1 MAHSMDQGS
10 STLSAGCTG
19 PLCIIIIKAAQHSQ
33 LVAQGLLHSTHRKV
47 STPWLLMLLLVVV
60 VVVVQ
65 VAPSFERVP
74 KLFLNIKPLLL

>member
-1 MAHSMDQGS
+1 
-10 STLSAGCTG
+10 
-19 PLCIIIIKAAQHSQ
+19 
-33 LVAQGLLHSTHRKV
+33 
-47 STPWLLMLLLVVV
+47 MLLLVVV